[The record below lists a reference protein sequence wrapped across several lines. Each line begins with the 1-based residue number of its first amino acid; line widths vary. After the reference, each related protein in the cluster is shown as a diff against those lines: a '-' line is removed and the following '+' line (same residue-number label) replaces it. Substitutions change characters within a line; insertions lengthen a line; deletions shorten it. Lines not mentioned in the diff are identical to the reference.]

1 MRLQGHVGSK
11 PHICEELVR
20 QGGQLVYVSSQHPN
34 GLTEGQRQR
43 LISRK
48 PELRHLH
55 WVAQRRNPSMFVR
68 GRVRHSD
75 HKTIILN
82 GWHQVMMNTENES
95 LAMRHVAF
103 ID

>member
-1 MRLQGHVGSK
+1 
-11 PHICEELVR
+11 
-20 QGGQLVYVSSQHPN
+20 
-34 GLTEGQRQR
+34 LTEGQRRR

-55 WVAQRRNPSMFVR
+55 WVAQRQNPSVFVR